1 MVKYTVQ
8 WTSSSYLQPALA
20 DHPKSCIFEYEVK
33 PHWEAPSVKCVYGKI
48 IFNQVGRSEEDV
60 AGGSKD
66 EDDAGKN
73 KKQKTTT
80 DTDAAAVAAAEE
92 EYDDEGNDDDDE
104 SDESD
109 DEKHPAFQPNV
120 IGYFEGYELSRG
132 NNDLEQHAGHN
143 PLFHEDADDVSTEL
157 QQFAFAL
164 YNSRGQCC
172 RAPPGSGIDEILAM
186 DGSMFLVE
194 MMEMHP
200 LYRGLDLG
208 INLLHEYLAL
218 PDTIRRVGL
227 VVMNPWHVVR
237 ELRYLENNNRARQM
251 REGLND
257 NDKVDLVRS
266 NTVKV
271 RRQFSRIGFC
281 AVANTEDW
289 ADKWWMSMERYKT
302 KTSAEV
308 KGMWLS
314 KEESSQID
322 IPMQARG
329 HVDSSVDKELR
340 QLLQSLKPIQLNPTE
355 AALMRQVMRNIDMI
369 EETISDYQE
378 QIDISLEAI
387 AVSETPDA
395 LISLKNK
402 LLSNLATAETL
413 RDSSRKILYDN
424 GFGSKLTS
432 EKKMEIQRLVDGG
445 ADLNGI
451 SALHHV
457 STNYKDRDLFDLL
470 IDDYGMS
477 VEQFDH
483 IGRRPIHI
491 AACFTNVEAVRI
503 LLEKGAERDGKNKEG
518 QTALQELNESQR
530 LQNDSARVLL
540 GRLDPVDECV
550 VSIRNLLTGASP
562 LCRSSNSNDDDDA
575 DDNEDEDDDDDEDNE
590 EDDENEEEEDD
601 KDDNNHVPVR
611 QVLP

>member
-1 MVKYTVQ
+1 
-8 WTSSSYLQPALA
+8 
-20 DHPKSCIFEYEVK
+20 
-33 PHWEAPSVKCVYGKI
+33 
-48 IFNQVGRSEEDV
+48 
-60 AGGSKD
+60 
-66 EDDAGKN
+66 
-73 KKQKTTT
+73 
-80 DTDAAAVAAAEE
+80 
-92 EYDDEGNDDDDE
+92 
-104 SDESD
+104 
-109 DEKHPAFQPNV
+109 
-120 IGYFEGYELSRG
+120 
-132 NNDLEQHAGHN
+132 
-143 PLFHEDADDVSTEL
+143 
-157 QQFAFAL
+157 
-164 YNSRGQCC
+164 
-172 RAPPGSGIDEILAM
+172 
-186 DGSMFLVE
+186 
-194 MMEMHP
+194 
-200 LYRGLDLG
+200 
-208 INLLHEYLAL
+208 
-218 PDTIRRVGL
+218 
-227 VVMNPWHVVR
+227 
-237 ELRYLENNNRARQM
+237 
-251 REGLND
+251 
-257 NDKVDLVRS
+257 
-266 NTVKV
+266 
-271 RRQFSRIGFC
+271 
-281 AVANTEDW
+281 
-289 ADKWWMSMERYKT
+289 
-302 KTSAEV
+302 
-308 KGMWLS
+308 
-314 KEESSQID
+314 
-322 IPMQARG
+322 MQARG

-378 QIDISLEAI
+378 QINISLEAI

-503 LLEKGAERDGKNKEG
+503 LLGEKGADRDGKNKEG

-550 VSIRNLLTGASP
+550 VSIRNLLTGASTSP
-562 LCRSSNSNDDDDA
+562 LCRSSNSNDDDD
-575 DDNEDEDDDDDEDNE
+575 DDNE